1 MPWLGSLFL
10 YLHIGGAIVAFGPTI
25 AMPFIAARAA
35 KEPMHGN
42 FSLRLT
48 EFLTERVVEPGAI
61 FVFLMGVGLIVTR
74 GYNLV
79 EDLWVTVAIVL
90 FLITLSFSY
99 FIQLKTIRA
108 MVAMTNRP
116 PPPDAPPG
124 PPPGFV
130 EQSKRAARGG
140 AFMTLLLFTILFLM
154 VFKPF

>member
-1 MPWLGSLFL
+1 
-10 YLHIGGAIVAFGPTI
+10 
-25 AMPFIAARAA
+25 
-35 KEPMHGN
+35 
-42 FSLRLT
+42 
-48 EFLTERVVEPGAI
+48 
-61 FVFLMGVGLIVTR
+61 MGVGLIVTR

-99 FIQLKTIRA
+99 FVQLKTIRS
-108 MVAMTNRP
+108 MVAMTNQP

-130 EQSKRAARGG
+130 ELSKRAARGG